1 MANIANFEV
10 DGVSYTYD
18 TESRS
23 PLALKN
29 IKKAFD
35 GNLVYGKDASSMTAP
50 DEVDSTVEAEEGAEP
65 VVDKVESPAE
75 KAKKSKK
82 PAAEETPVED
92 PVTE

>member
-50 DEVDSTVEAEEGAEP
+50 DEVDSTVETEGEP

-82 PAAEETPVED
+82 PAEETPE
-92 PVTE
+92 VTD

>member
-50 DEVDSTVEAEEGAEP
+50 DEVDSTVEAEGEP

-82 PAAEETPVED
+82 PAEETPE
-92 PVTE
+92 VTE